1 MKSKRSDFYIKREKI
16 EKVAL
21 KLLIFFGVLLIIF
34 HFTER
39 YRTDIQNLRVVVGIP
54 NSYMKDFS
62 AEILQKLVLVKK
74 LDDEKPKKGDIFV
87 FNFEK
92 EDYKKLK
99 TFLNKFPGTRIFFL
113 GKPPKIDVREF
124 TELLDKNKVVLG
136 IMEFDDSTG
145 FLNWVAKN
153 RRRKDLIFRVH
164 RIKDKEYESL
174 NLDLQMAL
182 SRWKRAVLERSID
195 LLYITPPPE
204 KFGISYQKYVE
215 LILEKLSRYATTD
228 LRLVGYRRIGFSVHI
243 AIICGF
249 LLFLSYS
256 PLFTLIYIFTFLWNI
271 STNSHFTLLASYV
284 GIIGPVAVF
293 ATINRKIKTP
303 IWKLL
308 FYPFLAI
315 LVGYIVNSMLSEAV
329 FLNQIFLFRG
339 VKLSLITL
347 PGLVM
352 LKELLDPENKVI
364 KTKLSRVDLLIAIIV
379 ILGAFYY
386 ILRSGNTSL
395 ALNFER
401 RFRDFLERIFLT
413 RPRFKELIGY
423 PFLFVYVF
431 GHRKL
436 LKRYSFLVPVI
447 GSVGIV
453 STVNTFCHIRAPL
466 WLSTL
471 RSVEGIGIGYMLGS
485 LLNHF
490 LKGSGNKKG
499 EEKLLT

>member
-1 MKSKRSDFYIKREKI
+1 M
-16 EKVAL
+16 
-21 KLLIFFGVLLIIF
+21 
-34 HFTER
+34 
-39 YRTDIQNLRVVVGIP
+39 
-54 NSYMKDFS
+54 
-62 AEILQKLVLVKK
+62 
-74 LDDEKPKKGDIFV
+74 
-87 FNFEK
+87 
-92 EDYKKLK
+92 
-99 TFLNKFPGTRIFFL
+99 
-113 GKPPKIDVREF
+113 
-124 TELLDKNKVVLG
+124 
-136 IMEFDDSTG
+136 
-145 FLNWVAKN
+145 
-153 RRRKDLIFRVH
+153 
-164 RIKDKEYESL
+164 
-174 NLDLQMAL
+174 
-182 SRWKRAVLERSID
+182 
-195 LLYITPPPE
+195 
-204 KFGISYQKYVE
+204 
-215 LILEKLSRYATTD
+215 
-228 LRLVGYRRIGFSVHI
+228 
-243 AIICGF
+243 
-249 LLFLSYS
+249 
-256 PLFTLIYIFTFLWNI
+256 
-271 STNSHFTLLASYV
+271 

-490 LKGSGNKKG
+490 LKGSGNKNG